1 MDNESVFGN
10 EDDSDDSA
18 SDDNLKAADLYSQVY
33 MEKKTSIKDKMRRTN
48 RAHKNFIQEVKIK
61 IKSPDQT

>member
-48 RAHKNFIQEVKIK
+48 RAHKNFI
-61 IKSPDQT
+61 